1 MMSKDLTKTSSY
13 NYYLPQ
19 ELIAQNPIEPRD
31 HSRLLVMN
39 REKQTNEHKRF
50 YDIIDYLHQ
59 GDLLVLNDTRVLPA
73 RVFATKINEAGLGAN
88 IEVFFLAPTNN
99 HKIWKTLIKPS
110 KKCKPG
116 THLMFDTDNVITVGG
131 YLDDGLREI
140 VFSDTQ
146 DPIALIH
153 KFGHTPLPHYIK
165 SSNAPSE
172 RYQTVYNNITKEN
185 SVAAPTAGLHFTNE
199 LLTKIQDKGVKI
211 AYVTLQVGLGTFRPV
226 KAENIKDHIMH
237 SELCQI
243 SNETAE
249 LVNEQKQTGNTV
261 IAVGTTVVRT
271 LESFAKVYGKVQEG
285 VLDTRLF
292 ISPGYKFQ
300 VVDKLITNFHLPE
313 STLLMLVSAFAG
325 YDFTIKSYETAVKE
339 RYRFFSFGDSCFI
352 C

>member
-1 MMSKDLTKTSSY
+1 MTKDLTKTSSY
-13 NYYLPQ
+13 NYFLPQ

-39 REKQTNEHKRF
+39 RAKQTNEHRHF
-50 YDIIDYLHQ
+50 YDIIDYLHS

-116 THLMFDTDNVITVGG
+116 TKLMLDSDNVITVGG

-199 LLTKIQDKGVKI
+199 LLTKIQEKGVKV

-243 SNETAE
+243 SSETAE
-249 LVNEQKQTGNTV
+249 LINEQKKAGKPI

-271 LESFAKVYGKVQEG
+271 LESFAKIYGKVQEG

-292 ISPGYKFQ
+292 ILPGYKFQ

-325 YDFTIKSYETAVKE
+325 YKFTMKSYETAVREK
-339 RYRFFSFGDSCFI
+339 YRFFSFGDSCFI